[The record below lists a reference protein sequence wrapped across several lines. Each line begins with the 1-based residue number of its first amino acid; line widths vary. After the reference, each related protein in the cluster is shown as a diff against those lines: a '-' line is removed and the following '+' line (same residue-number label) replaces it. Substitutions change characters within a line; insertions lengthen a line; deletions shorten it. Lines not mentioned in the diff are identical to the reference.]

1 MAYPDIRVKVYHY
14 FEGLRNFCSKRA
26 VNKSVAFAGAN
37 LHLLTYVHNLRMQTG
52 GKFAVAGLKIA
63 GASENFVLNY

>member
-1 MAYPDIRVKVYHY
+1 MLFFLVLVIRFRVLK
-14 FEGLRNFCSKRA
+14 
-26 VNKSVAFAGAN
+26 
-37 LHLLTYVHNLRMQTG
+37 TG